1 MSRRSNIAALLFR
14 LPADLRVR
22 RLWLAHGII
31 WLLCL
36 SCKPLLGA
44 TPEPRSLSTVEAVHD
59 LPSEIAA
66 KHLPVHLLAVVTY
79 YEPAA
84 PDLFISDPNGA
95 GGVYVETTH
104 PYSLQRGDLIELT
117 GATSDSF
124 RTEIAADPSIR
135 VLGHVPRKQPTE
147 LTGNAYRQIMSAKL
161 DSRESTVRG
170 IVRTADVVNRRKATF
185 LELELMVP
193 GGLMQAYVK
202 NFSPLNPKDLIDA
215 EVLISGTIAV
225 KQNSKLQ
232 VMRGIIYA
240 TDATDLRITKARRS
254 GLASLPLIP
263 IDDVMQTHTTDD
275 HTPRVR
281 VRGAVTSYHPGASV
295 VINQNGRSLFAETRE
310 TTPLTLGSVID
321 VAGFAQE
328 GGYSPALS
336 QAEILPT
343 GEHREVYPT
352 AVNYTQAIS
361 GEFSDELV
369 TLQGRLLAQ
378 VQADSGDIL
387 SLLVDQHVVTVELQ
401 RPDVEEPL
409 PRLPLGTL
417 VTATGICR
425 IIPTAAWDDQGT
437 RPRLFRIDMR
447 SSADLTVLRWP
458 SWWTVSHLL
467 MVLVGLFPVSLLVA
481 LWAIALRR
489 RVSQQNKCIARTV
502 LFEKERSRLLEAIS
516 SEAPLEG
523 LLRDVREF
531 VGAFAPGL
539 RCCCSLYSTSSEA
552 DIEYHAFTIG
562 ELPASVLLQK
572 TLVSGSGAVIGLFSV
587 GSEDQSIRLTGE
599 QGEVASSGAAL
610 AALAVNQ
617 RRLYHELNYTSSHDA
632 LTGLPNRRTAD
643 IHLDTA
649 LEAAAKSDHRA
660 GVAYID
666 VDRFKQVNDQ
676 HGHKVGD
683 QYLQQIAARLS
694 CDIRGTDCLARIGG
708 DEFLLVAST
717 LSTVEE
723 LETLRHRLRACFDD
737 VFVIDG
743 IRISGSASV
752 GIAAYP
758 DHGAVA
764 EDLKRHADIDMYSAK
779 QRSHAQAQEDAAV
792 EGATEIFTRSDLEMA
807 LKAGH
812 FRLVYQP
819 QFSPSG
825 QMCGLEAL
833 LRLEDPILGTIAPD
847 AFIGLAERSS
857 LIHPLGLWVLRQA
870 LADAKRWRFDDI
882 PGVRMIINVSPAQIE
897 QEGFAD
903 EVFAALA
910 LQELPASCLEIE
922 ITERTVVRDLDQA
935 GRQLNR
941 LHAAGVRIAIDDFGV
956 EHSCLS
962 SLYLLPLDTLKIDR
976 SFIKAMGTEPG
987 ILPIIKAI
995 VDMAQSMHKRV
1006 VAEGI
1011 ETQADIDAL
1020 LNLGEMDLQG
1030 YFLSRPQ
1037 GPEEISR
1044 KMVAWTS
1051 GIDVL
1056 R

>member
-1 MSRRSNIAALLFR
+1 MSSRLNIGALRFCP
-14 LPADLRVR
+14 PADLRVR
-22 RLWLAHGII
+22 RFGMANGFI
-31 WLLCL
+31 WLFCLLCN
-36 SCKPLLGA
+36 PLLGA
-44 TPEPRSLSTVEAVHD
+44 TPASRTLVTVEAVHD

-66 KHLPVHLLAVVTY
+66 RHLPVHLRAVVSY

-84 PDLFISDPNGA
+84 PDLFLSDPHGG

-104 PYSLQRGDLIELT
+104 PYALQRGDLVEVT
-117 GATSDSF
+117 GVTSDSF
-124 RTEIAADPSIR
+124 RTEIAADPVIR
-135 VLGHVPRKQPTE
+135 VLGHVARKQPAE

-161 DSRESTVRG
+161 DCREVTVRG
-170 IVRTADVVNRRKATF
+170 IVRTADVVDRRKSTF

-202 NFSPLNPKDLIDA
+202 HFAGLDPKDLIDA
-215 EVLISGTIAV
+215 EVLISGAIGV

-240 TDATDLRITKARRS
+240 TDATDLRITKARRA
-254 GLASLPLIP
+254 GLTSLPLTP
-263 IDDVMQTHTTDD
+263 VDEVMQTHTTDD

-310 TTPLTLGSVID
+310 TAPLTLGSVID

-343 GEHREVYPT
+343 GEHMEVYPT
-352 AVNYTQAIS
+352 TVNYTQAIS
-361 GEFSDELV
+361 GAFSDELV
-369 TLQGRLLAQ
+369 SLQGRLVAQ
-378 VQADSGDIL
+378 VQSDSGDLL

-401 RPDVEEPL
+401 RTNVAQPL
-409 PRLPLGTL
+409 RRLPLGTL

-447 SSADLTVLRWP
+447 SSADLRVLRRP

-467 MVLVGLFPVSLLVA
+467 GVLTGLFAVSLLVA
-481 LWAIALRR
+481 IWAIALRR
-489 RVSQQNKCIARTV
+489 RVSRQNERIARTV

-523 LLRDVREF
+523 VLREVCGLVEL
-531 VGAFAPGL
+531 FAPGL
-539 RCCCSLYSTSSEA
+539 HCCCCLYSTSSQA

-562 ELPASVLLQK
+562 EISASVLLQK
-572 TLVSGSGAVIGLFSV
+572 KLVNGSGVVIGLFSV
-587 GSEDQSIRLTGE
+587 GSEDLSAGLAEE

-632 LTGLPNRRTAD
+632 LTGLPNRRSSD
-643 IHLDTA
+643 LH
-649 LEAAAKSDHRA
+649 LEASLEEAARSDHRA

-694 CDIRGTDCLARIGG
+694 CEVRSTDCLARIGG

-737 VFVIDG
+737 DFVIDG
-743 IRISGSASV
+743 IRISGTASV

-758 DHGAVA
+758 DHGTAA

-779 QRSHAQAQEDAAV
+779 QRSHAHAQAAV
-792 EGATEIFTRSDLEMA
+792 EGATEIFTRSDLETA
-807 LKAGH
+807 LDAGY

-819 QFSPSG
+819 QFSPTG

-857 LIHPLGLWVLRQA
+857 LIHPLGAWVLRQA
-870 LADAKRWRFDDI
+870 LADAKRWRFDDM
-882 PGVRMIINVSPAQIE
+882 PGLRMIINVSPAQIE
-897 QEGFAD
+897 QGGFAE

-910 LQELPASCLEIE
+910 SEDLPATCLEIE
-922 ITERTVVRDLDQA
+922 ITERTVVHDLNQA

-976 SFIKAMGTEPG
+976 SFIKAMGTEPSV
-987 ILPIIKAI
+987 LPIIKAI
-995 VDMAQSMHKRV
+995 VDMAQCMHKRV

-1011 ETQADIDAL
+1011 ETQADIDTL
-1020 LNLGEMDLQG
+1020 RSLGEMDLQG

-1044 KMVAWTS
+1044 KIVAWTS
-1051 GIDVL
+1051 GINVL